1 MDVLAKKILDL
12 NFDPKLEESRVV
24 LSQVHI
30 RVILF
35 LQHAPAMIDVN
46 IIVILF
52 QLVEASTSNED
63 TTILIGPVMKLL
75 PVTDVPVKKA
85 IHHILPRYA
94 RRIIQLQL
102 SL

>member
-1 MDVLAKKILDL
+1 MSDI
-12 NFDPKLEESRVV
+12 
-24 LSQVHI
+24 
-30 RVILF
+30 F
-35 LQHAPAMIDVN
+35 LQHAPAMIYVN
-46 IIVILF
+46 IVILF

-75 PVTDVPVKKA
+75 PVSDVPVKKA

-94 RRIIQLQL
+94 RRIIKLQL